1 MKLDT
6 DVRRLVK
13 EKKAVYPTKRSMN
26 LYFKVDRTAAPAT
39 AALYILFGLV
49 VLLALAKFLVY
60 DPWYEVRQL
69 ETRVAAADAENQA
82 VMAELADYSQIQQ
95 DYVRSVRT
103 AREEAQTDPTA
114 LLDLI
119 DEVVRPTAEITQV
132 TIVDNQVLLSFS
144 GVSLSQA
151 AELVGRLEQSP
162 LVERTAVDTA
172 TSAEGQ
178 QELVDIQVYMKL
190 AGEEVA
196 EP

>member
-6 DVRRLVK
+6 DMRRMVK
-13 EKKAVYPTKRSMN
+13 EKKAVYPTKHSMN

-39 AALYILFGLV
+39 AALYILFCVV
-49 VLLALAKFLVY
+49 VLLALAKLLVY

-69 ETRVAAADAENQA
+69 ETQVAVADAENQA
-82 VMAELADYSQIQQ
+82 MMAELADYNRVQQ

-103 AREEAQTDPTA
+103 DQEDAQTDPTA

-132 TIVDNQVLLSFS
+132 TIVDHQVLLTFS
-144 GVSLSQA
+144 GVTLSQA
-151 AELVGRLEQSP
+151 AELVAQLEKSP
-162 LVERTAVDTA
+162 LVEHIAVDTA
-172 TSAEGQ
+172 TSTEGR
-178 QELVDIQVYMKL
+178 QELSDIQVYMQL
-190 AGEEVA
+190 AGEAVT